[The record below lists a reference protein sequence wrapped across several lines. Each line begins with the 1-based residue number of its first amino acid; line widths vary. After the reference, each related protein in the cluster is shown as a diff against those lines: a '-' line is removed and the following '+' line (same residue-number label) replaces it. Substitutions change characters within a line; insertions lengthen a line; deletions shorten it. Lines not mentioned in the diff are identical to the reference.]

1 MLEMKI
7 GHLIRKGKIVV
18 CGFETKKKLKI
29 IPEYYNQILTQPS
42 ELLDNNKE
50 KEVVFVGEMSDEERR
65 AWATHMERSKS
76 SW

>member
-7 GHLIRKGKIVV
+7 GHLVRQGKIVV
-18 CGFETKKKLKI
+18 CGTETKKKLKI
-29 IPEYYNQILTQPS
+29 VSEYYNQIITKPS
-42 ELLDNNKE
+42 ELKNSEGKE
-50 KEVVFVGEMSDEERR
+50 IIFIGGMSDEERR